1 MLACGGSFGVAL
13 FGQGRTGANETRTET
28 SRSLLA
34 LPTATPIRLQSQS
47 GQVVQLQSDVVDD
60 PSLCLAV
67 DRGVDILRKRYEIAI
82 HPLAARMRIE
92 IGVMREPR
100 LAAKSSASGVARN
113 AINPIHAREMSARNP
128 QMRCKVTNL

>member
-60 PSLCLAV
+60 PAVCLAV
-67 DRGVDILRKRYEIAI
+67 DRGVD
-82 HPLAARMRIE
+82 
-92 IGVMREPR
+92 PR
-100 LAAKSSASGVARN
+100 PTRA
-113 AINPIHAREMSARNP
+113 MSARDST
-128 QMRCKVTNL
+128 MAVTFA